1 MYYTYMLRC
10 KDNSIYTG
18 MTSNLERRFEEHKTK
33 NEKCAKYTLNH
44 TAIKLEMA
52 WESETRSQAAKL
64 EYHIKTLTKSQK
76 ETLINKSNNLT
87 SLLSDKLE
95 YNVYNEIDINKYE

>member
-1 MYYTYMLRC
+1 MVPT
-10 KDNSIYTG
+10 
-18 MTSNLERRFEEHKTK
+18 
-33 NEKCAKYTLNH
+33 
-44 TAIKLEMA
+44 
-52 WESETRSQAAKL
+52 QAAKL